1 MLRLRLTL
9 CGTCGGFGKFRFPL
23 LHRLRIGCG
32 NGGCGFEN
40 SVKFQGVE
48 PLACAFHLGFG
59 EVFEAQV
66 RIRSESIGVL
76 GVSMVRGFRSL
87 GGLSARGALFTRC
100 TGRTGKSRAGFGFS
114 PLFEGLCGCVR
125 AGVCGLIQLVPSM
138 PFNPDHLVVPAGA
151 CGIERFEQV
160 TVLHGFTVGL
170 FPAAFLPPGHPLGEG
185 VNHVLAVAVDQKFAL
200 GAMGGRLKQVE
211 NCLDLAHIVGTVL
224 PAPCCPVVLVNVPC
238 PTGRPGITKRG
249 AVSRRNNLILHA
261 LDFTLHTRK
270 AQSVASV
277 HEALGFVTSLRFQA
291 AGG

>member
-23 LHRLRIGCG
+23 LHCLRIGGG
-32 NGGCGFEN
+32 NGGCGLEN
-40 SVKFQGVE
+40 PVKFQGVK

-76 GVSMVRGFRSL
+76 GVSIVLGFTSL
-87 GGLSARGALFTRC
+87 GGLSARGYLFTCCMR
-100 TGRTGKSRAGFGFS
+100 RAGKSRAGFGFS
-114 PLFEGLCGCVR
+114 SLFEGLCGCICP
-125 AGVCGLIQLVPSM
+125 GVCGLIQLVPGMSL
-138 PFNPDHLVVPAGA
+138 NPDHLVVPAGA

-160 TVLHGFTVGL
+160 TVLHRFTVGL
-170 FPAAFLPPGHPLGEG
+170 FPAAFLPPGHPLSEG
-185 VNHVLAVAVDQKFAL
+185 VDHVLAVAVDQKFAL
-200 GAMGGRLKQVE
+200 GAMCGRLKQVE
-211 NCLDLAHIVGTVL
+211 NRLDLAHIVGAVL
-224 PAPCCPVVLVNVPC
+224 PAPCRPVVLVNVPC
-238 PTGRPGITKRG
+238 PSGRPGITKRG

-277 HEALGFVTSLRFQA
+277 HEARGFVTSRRFQA
-291 AGG
+291 VDG

>member
-1 MLRLRLTL
+1 M
-9 CGTCGGFGKFRFPL
+9 
-23 LHRLRIGCG
+23 
-32 NGGCGFEN
+32 
-40 SVKFQGVE
+40 
-48 PLACAFHLGFG
+48 
-59 EVFEAQV
+59 
-66 RIRSESIGVL
+66 RIRSKSIGVL
-76 GVSMVRGFRSL
+76 GVSMVLGFTSL
-87 GGLSARGALFTRC
+87 GGLGARGALFTRC

-114 PLFEGLCGCVR
+114 PLFESLRGCVR

-170 FPAAFLPPGHPLGEG
+170 FPAAFFPPGHPLGEG

-200 GAMGGRLKQVE
+200 GAMGGRLKKVE
-211 NCLDLAHIVGTVL
+211 NRLDLAHIVGTVL
-224 PAPCCPVVLVNVPC
+224 PAPCRPVVLVNVPC
-238 PTGRPGITKRG
+238 PSGRSGITKRG

>member
-1 MLRLRLTL
+1 MLRLRLAL

-23 LHRLRIGCG
+23 LHRLRIGGG

-76 GVSMVRGFRSL
+76 GVSMVLGFTSL
-87 GGLSARGALFTRC
+87 GGLGARGYLFTCCMR
-100 TGRTGKSRAGFGFS
+100 RAGKSRAGFGFS
-114 PLFEGLCGCVR
+114 PLFEGLCSCVC

-138 PFNPDHLVVPAGA
+138 PLNPDHLVVPAGA

-200 GAMGGRLKQVE
+200 GAVGGRLKQVE
-211 NCLDLAHIVGTVL
+211 NRLDLAHIVGAVL
-224 PAPCCPVVLVNVPC
+224 PAPCRPVVLVNVPC
-238 PTGRPGITKRG
+238 PSGRSGITKRG

-277 HEALGFVTSLRFQA
+277 HEALGFVTSRRFQA

>member
-23 LHRLRIGCG
+23 LHRLRIGRG
-32 NGGCGFEN
+32 NGGCGLEN
-40 SVKFQGVE
+40 PVEFQGVE

-76 GVSMVRGFRSL
+76 GVSMVLGFTSL
-87 GGLSARGALFTRC
+87 GGLEALFTCCMR
-100 TGRTGKSRAGFGFS
+100 RAGKSRAGFGFS
-114 PLFEGLCGCVR
+114 PLFEGLCCCVR
-125 AGVCGLIQLVPSM
+125 AGVCGLVQLVPGM
-138 PFNPDHLVVPAGA
+138 PLNPDHLVVPAGA

-185 VNHVLAVAVDQKFAL
+185 VNHVLAVAVDQKFTL
-200 GAMGGRLKQVE
+200 GAVSGRLKQVE
-211 NCLDLAHIVGTVL
+211 NRLDLAHIVGAVL
-224 PAPCCPVVLVNVPC
+224 PAPCRPVVLVNVPC

-249 AVSRRNNLILHA
+249 AVSRCNNLILHA

-277 HEALGFVTSLRFQA
+277 HEALGFVTSRGFQSA
-291 AGG
+291 DG